1 MPPIAANAIATP
13 TITHGARLI
22 KRANLSK
29 ITSLNPTN
37 SEASPRVR
45 GGPVVFFIF
54 LPGLQVLSQPPKPI
68 RTPVVERDPELHDLV
83 MHAMRLRRS
92 HRFVLSK
99 PGRDLLV
106 APAHRLEMRERLLA
120 RHRVGEEELEQHLVA
135 DLQVLDLRVGHPRVQ
150 RLLALRREVVEGALP
165 GALRC
170 VLGLDQPRLREALQL
185 GVDLPVA
192 GRPEV
197 AGGQVRELLDVVAR
211 VRAQPKNA
219 EDDVGGRAE
228 LHIAYRY
235 IIKIYLPSIS
245 GAATGCPPTRPCPLR
260 GHGRPPHMVG
270 GEKLGR
276 PTLPVGT

>member
-45 GGPVVFFIF
+45 GGPVVCFIVW
-54 LPGLQVLSQPPKPI
+54 PGLQVLCQLPKPI
-68 RTPVVERDPELHDLV
+68 RAPVVERDPELHDLV

-99 PGRDLLV
+99 TGRDLLV
-106 APAHRLEMRERLLA
+106 APAHRLEMRDRLLL
-120 RHRVGEEELEQHLVA
+120 RHRVGEKELEQHLVA
-135 DLQVLDLRVGHPRVQ
+135 DLQVLDRRVCRPRVQ
-150 RLLALRREVVEGALP
+150 RLLTFRGEVIEGPLP
-165 GALRC
+165 CALRC
-170 VLGLDQPRLREALQL
+170 VLGLDQPRLGEPLQL
-185 GVDLPVA
+185 GIELPVA

-197 AGGQVRELLDVVAR
+197 PGGQVGELLDVVAR
-211 VRAQPKNA
+211 VRAKVEDA
-219 EDDVGGRAE
+219 EDDVCGRTK

-235 IIKIYLPSIS
+235 ITPMYLPSIS
-245 GAATGCPPTRPCPLR
+245 GFFLALS
-260 GHGRPPHMVG
+260 
-270 GEKLGR
+270 
-276 PTLPVGT
+276 PTLSPAGRGG